1 MPHVISS
8 KCVSEV
14 YAACQ
19 QVCPAS
25 AMHYVARL
33 PPTYPSTGAPMMV
46 IHQDD
51 CIDCG
56 ACKPECPVDAIL
68 SPDMQE
74 DPVGQYWQ
82 AINRN
87 LAPAFMGQK
96 SAPRGTTE
104 PPRRPDNRLR

>member
-19 QVCPAS
+19 QVCPADV
-25 AMHYVARL
+25 MHFVAENPRG
-33 PPTYPSTGAPMMV
+33 YPLEGQPMMV

-56 ACKPECPVDAIL
+56 ACKPECPIDAIL
-68 SPDMQE
+68 APDEQS
-74 DPVGQYWQ
+74 DPDGAYWAQ
-82 AINRN
+82 INRN
-87 LAPAFMGQK
+87 LAPAFVGQK
-96 SAPRGTTE
+96 ATPRPRND
-104 PPRRPDNRLR
+104 PPRLPHNRLR

>member
-1 MPHVISS
+1 MPHVISH
-8 KCVSEV
+8 KCISEV

-19 QVCPAS
+19 AVCPADVMYTVGS
-25 AMHYVARL
+25 VPAG
-33 PPTYPSTGAPMMV
+33 YPGEGKPMMV
-46 IHQDD
+46 INQDD

-87 LAPAFMGQK
+87 LAPAFLGQK
-96 SAPRGTTE
+96 SAPRGKNE

>member
-1 MPHVISS
+1 MPHVISH
-8 KCVSEV
+8 KCISEV

-19 QVCPAS
+19 AVCPADV
-25 AMHYVARL
+25 MYTVASV
-33 PPTYPSTGAPMMV
+33 PAGYPGEGKPMMV
-46 IHQDD
+46 INQDD

-96 SAPRGTTE
+96 SAPRGKNE